1 MVNSSILSYRL
12 SDWFGQRIQ
21 ETHQIRM
28 GQEASV
34 DSVNVGDFVGDVSEI
49 KLTERQRKI
58 IELVR
63 ESPSMTAKQMSE
75 TLSVSQPT
83 VERDISVMREMGVI
97 KREGKDN
104 NGKWRLDMHCKE
116 H

>member
-1 MVNSSILSYRL
+1 MGEDSSI
-12 SDWFGQRIQ
+12 
-21 ETHQIRM
+21 
-28 GQEASV
+28 
-34 DSVNVGDFVGDVSEI
+34 DSVNVGDVLET

-58 IELVR
+58 K
-63 ESPSMTAKQMSE
+63 ESSSMTAKQMSE
-75 TLSVSQPT
+75 TLSVSRRT
-83 VERDISVMREMGVI
+83 VERDLAVMREMGVI

>member
-1 MVNSSILSYRL
+1 
-12 SDWFGQRIQ
+12 
-21 ETHQIRM
+21 M

>member
-1 MVNSSILSYRL
+1 
-12 SDWFGQRIQ
+12 
-21 ETHQIRM
+21 M

-34 DSVNVGDFVGDVSEI
+34 DSVNVGDFVGDFVGDVSET

-63 ESPSMTAKQMSE
+63 ESPSMAAKQMSE

-83 VERDISVMREMGVI
+83 V
-97 KREGKDN
+97 
-104 NGKWRLDMHCKE
+104 
-116 H
+116 

>member
-1 MVNSSILSYRL
+1 MTNEFKKCTKQKW
-12 SDWFGQRIQ
+12 DKK
-21 ETHQIRM
+21 T
-28 GQEASV
+28 SV
-34 DSVNVGDFVGDVSEI
+34 DSVNVGDVSEAE
-49 KLTERQRKI
+49 LTERQRKI

-63 ESPSMTAKQMSE
+63 KSPSMTAKQMSE
-75 TLSVSQPT
+75 TLSMSRRT
-83 VERDISVMREMGVI
+83 VERDLAVMREMGVI